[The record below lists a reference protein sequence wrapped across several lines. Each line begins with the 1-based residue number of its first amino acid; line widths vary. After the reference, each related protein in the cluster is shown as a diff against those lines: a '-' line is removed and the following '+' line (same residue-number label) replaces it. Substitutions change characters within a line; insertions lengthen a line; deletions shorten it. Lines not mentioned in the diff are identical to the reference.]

1 MSWRVVYLNDL
12 VKSEVEAL
20 SIEHRAKFRRIVE
33 LIAAKGLE
41 RVHEPYIKHVED
53 KLWEMRLSG
62 RDGIARIIY
71 VTASG
76 RRIVLLHAFDKRTQK
91 TPQRALDIARARARA
106 VQ

>member
-1 MSWRVVYLNDL
+1 MEWRVVYLDD
-12 VKSEVEAL
+12 VVRREVEVL
-20 SIEHRAKFRRIVE
+20 SVDHRARFRRIVE

-53 KLWEMRLSG
+53 KLWEMRLIGS
-62 RDGIARIIY
+62 DGIARIIY

-76 RRIVLLHAFDKRTQK
+76 RRIVLLHAFVKKAQK
-91 TPQRALDIARARARA
+91 TPARALEIARARARH

>member
-1 MSWRVVYLNDL
+1 MARRLSRYDVAR
-12 VKSEVEAL
+12 SEVEAL
-20 SIEHRAKFRRIVE
+20 SLEHRAQFRRIVE

-62 RDGIARIIY
+62 RDGIARVIY

-76 RRIVLLHAFDKRTQK
+76 RRIVLLHVFEKKAQK
-91 TPQRALDIARARARA
+91 TPRRALEIARARART

>member
-1 MSWRVVYLNDL
+1 VTWRVVYLNDL
-12 VKSEVEAL
+12 VRGEVESL
-20 SIEHRAKFRRIVE
+20 STEHRAKFRRIVE

-41 RVHEPYIKHVED
+41 RVREPYVKHVED

-76 RRIVLLHAFDKRTQK
+76 RRIVLLHAFEKKTQK
-91 TPQRALDIARARARA
+91 TPQRALDIARSRARE

>member
-1 MSWRVVYLNDL
+1 MARRLSRYDVAR
-12 VKSEVEAL
+12 SEVEAL
-20 SIEHRAKFRRIVE
+20 SLEHRAQFRRIVE

-62 RDGIARIIY
+62 RGGIARVIY

-76 RRIVLLHAFDKRTQK
+76 HRIVLLHVFEKKAQK
-91 TPQRALDIARARARA
+91 TPRRPLEIARARART

>member
-1 MSWRVVYLNDL
+1 VDWRVVYLNDS
-12 VKSEVEAL
+12 VRVEVESL
-20 SIEHRAKFRRIVE
+20 SVEHRAQFRRIVE

-62 RDGIARIIY
+62 RGGIARVVY

-76 RRIVLLHAFDKRTQK
+76 RRIVLLHAFEKKTRK
-91 TPQRALDIARARARA
+91 TPRRALEIARARAKE

>member
-1 MSWRVVYLNDL
+1 MEWRVVYLDD
-12 VKSEVEAL
+12 VVRREVEAL
-20 SIEHRAKFRRIVE
+20 SVDHRARFRRIVE

-53 KLWEMRLSG
+53 KLWEMRLIGS
-62 RDGIARIIY
+62 DGIARIIY

-76 RRIVLLHAFDKRTQK
+76 RRIVLLHAFVKKSQK
-91 TPQRALDIARARARA
+91 TPARALEIARGRARH